1 VAVTV
6 VSKKRERESR
16 DEYNGRVH
24 ILLVASNFEKTLL
37 YSKHNLSVIV
47 FHPLTAKMA
56 IGNFPTRNTSPDPLL
71 FREKLS
77 ISVLVPLH
85 GGEFFPIPRPTGNGD
100 TMRIVVSDREW

>member
-6 VSKKRERESR
+6 VSKKRESR
-16 DEYNGRVH
+16 DEYNGKVH
-24 ILLVASNFEKTLL
+24 IILVASNFEKTLL

-56 IGNFPTRNTSPDPLL
+56 IGNFPTRNTSPDPLP

-77 ISVLVPLH
+77 ISVLVPRR
-85 GGEFFPIPRPTGNGD
+85 GGEIFPISRPTGNGD